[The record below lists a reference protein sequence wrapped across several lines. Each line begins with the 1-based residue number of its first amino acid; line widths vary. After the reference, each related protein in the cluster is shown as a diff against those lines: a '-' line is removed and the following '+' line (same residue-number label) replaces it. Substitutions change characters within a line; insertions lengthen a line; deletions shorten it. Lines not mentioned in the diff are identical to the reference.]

1 MIRFVGA
8 FFRVF
13 PGLWVNVIVLSTLAA
28 LLGLAFTI
36 TRLSGLFVA
45 EWTLWIALV
54 VMVAGFIIASNRLR
68 RR

>member
-13 PGLWVNVIVLSTLAA
+13 PGLWVNMIVLGTLVA

-45 EWTLWIALV
+45 
-54 VMVAGFIIASNRLR
+54 VMVAGFVIASNRLR